1 LAELSLLQHDPLTV
15 ARLRDALTPSHRIR
29 AFGSWTALEG
39 GLQGSE
45 VDACIVDADLPS
57 RAEAMERM
65 ERLQLRHPTVGL
77 VAFGDFGRATAD
89 VFRLGQLGVDGL
101 VAAHSE
107 DDAARVRDAVERSLT
122 AARARR
128 CAHLLKGRLDARGI
142 RAVAWCV
149 EHAPDA
155 PRVPELAE
163 AMATQ
168 PRRLASR
175 LDGWGLPHPGRLLIW
190 GRLLLAGALL
200 ARDGRT
206 VEEAAYGVGYASAS
220 GLTRAMKRE
229 ADATPG
235 AMAKEGGLDEVHR
248 RLFGGQGARRGR
260 GGILRL
266 LTVLLAVLLPLTAC
280 AGAPAAPPGPTPAGL
295 LAEPPLDR
303 VHLGVHVVEAA
314 TGRVVLSRN
323 ADRKFIPASNQ
334 KVLTTAAALDRWGPD
349 HRFETALWAQ
359 GEVVGDTLA
368 GDLVLAGSGDPT
380 LSDRYH
386 PSVQAALEAL
396 ADSVRSAGVR
406 RIRGRLVVD
415 VTVWDSASVPG
426 DWEVGDLTWS
436 YGATGGAFAV
446 GEGVVRAAV
455 QGGTHPGEPARLLA
469 WWPRGD
475 PSFLRADLTTLPE
488 DSSDT
493 VRPFYLPES
502 RALLLRGGVPAGQVD
517 TLRMAVRDP
526 VRQAAAALGRA
537 LASRG
542 VRVEGGVNVR
552 WPEEGAVD
560 DPCAPPGEGCPGAR
574 RVAALTS
581 PSLLTIAQGILEPSQ
596 NWMAEQL
603 LAALGAHQAGE
614 TEEGTRER
622 GRAAVR
628 AYVLGLGADSMDVD
642 PGDGSGLSVRNLVT
656 PRALVRVLAD
666 MRSRPF
672 GAGYRDALAEP
683 GEEDSTLEDR
693 LPTLSGRLFAKTGT
707 ISNVDAL
714 SGYLVREDGT
724 ELIFSILSNGSGLP
738 SRVVRTAVDE
748 VVEALARDTR

>member
-1 LAELSLLQHDPLTV
+1 MPVSANST
-15 ARLRDALTPSHRIR
+15 R
-29 AFGSWTALEG
+29 
-39 GLQGSE
+39 
-45 VDACIVDADLPS
+45 
-57 RAEAMERM
+57 
-65 ERLQLRHPTVGL
+65 
-77 VAFGDFGRATAD
+77 
-89 VFRLGQLGVDGL
+89 
-101 VAAHSE
+101 
-107 DDAARVRDAVERSLT
+107 LT

-128 CAHLLKGRLDARGI
+128 CAHLLRGRLDARGI

-149 EHAPDA
+149 ENAPDA
-155 PRVPELAE
+155 PRVPALAE

-168 PRRLASR
+168 PRRLAER
-175 LDGWGLPHPGRLLIW
+175 LDAWGLPHPGRLLIW

-235 AMAKEGGLDEVHR
+235 AMADDGGMDEVHR
-248 RLFGGQGARRGR
+248 RLFGGPGARRGR

-266 LTVLLAVLLPLTAC
+266 LTVLLTVLLPVAAC
-280 AGAPAAPPGPTPAGL
+280 TGAPAASHGPTPAGL
-295 LAEPPLDR
+295 VAEPPLDR
-303 VHLGVHVVEAA
+303 VHLGVHVVEAE

-349 HRFETALWAQ
+349 HRFETALWAR
-359 GEVVGDTLA
+359 GDLVGDTLA
-368 GDLVLAGSGDPT
+368 GDVVLAGSGDPT

-386 PSVQAALEAL
+386 PSAQAALEAL
-396 ADSVRSAGVR
+396 ADSVRAAGVR

-415 VTVWDSASVPG
+415 VSAWDSVSVPG

-436 YGATGGAFAV
+436 YGATGGAFAL
-446 GEGVVRAAV
+446 GEGVIRAVV
-455 QGGTHPGEPARLLA
+455 QGGTHPGDPARLLA
-469 WWPRGD
+469 WWPRGEA
-475 PSFLRADLTTLPE
+475 SFLRADLTTLPE
-488 DSSDT
+488 DSSET
-493 VRPFYLPES
+493 VRPSYLPES
-502 RALLLRGGVPAGQVD
+502 RALVLRGGVPAGRVD

-542 VRVEGGVNVR
+542 VRVEGGVTVR
-552 WPEEGAVD
+552 WPDGRRSGTGPN
-560 DPCAPPGEGCPGAR
+560 DPCTPPGDDCPGFR
-574 RVAALTS
+574 RVASLAS
-581 PSLLTIAQGILEPSQ
+581 PSLLEISRGILEPSQ

-603 LAALGAHQAGE
+603 LAALGAHQAVE
-614 TEEGTRER
+614 PDEGTRER

-628 AYVLGLGADSMDVD
+628 AYVLGLGADSLDVL

-666 MRSRPF
+666 MRSRSF

-683 GEEDSTLEDR
+683 GEEESTLENR
-693 LPTLSGRLFAKTGT
+693 LPALAGRLFAKTGT

-714 SGYLVREDGT
+714 SGYLVRDDGT
-724 ELIFSILSNGSGLP
+724 ELIFSVLSNGSGLP
-738 SRVVRTAVDE
+738 SRVIRTAVNE
-748 VVEALARDTR
+748 VVEALAREP